1 MAVTHFMDGSFV
13 YGSTNEVAARLRE
26 GQGGLMR
33 VDVRDGRPWPP
44 AAVNKS
50 AACDTQTEDEP
61 CYQFGMNTILIT
73 TDFINPLGTQWLKM
87 TSIKVCTVIAGLD

>member
-61 CYQFGMNTILIT
+61 CYQFGMNTILTT
-73 TDFINPLGTQWLKM
+73 TDFINPL
-87 TSIKVCTVIAGLD
+87 I

>member
-26 GQGGLMR
+26 GHGGLMR

-61 CYQFGMNTILIT
+61 CYQFGTHTYIIK
-73 TDFINPLGTQWLKM
+73 DFLNLQELM
-87 TSIKVCTVIAGLD
+87 IKVDFNWSN